1 MSRRQRQYL
10 HDIDEAMAD
19 ATAFVAERTLDDF
32 RHDRQLRYAVERAL
46 EIIGEAAGRISDDV
60 KAQAPSVP
68 WRAMRGVRNV
78 VSHAYHRVDAVR
90 VWRVVTD
97 DVPRIH
103 PEIRALRQAMQE
115 E

>member
-1 MSRRQRQYL
+1 
-10 HDIDEAMAD
+10 
-19 ATAFVAERTLDDF
+19 
-32 RHDRQLRYAVERAL
+32 
-46 EIIGEAAGRISDDV
+46 
-60 KAQAPSVP
+60 
-68 WRAMRGVRNV
+68 V

-97 DVPRIH
+97 DIPRIH